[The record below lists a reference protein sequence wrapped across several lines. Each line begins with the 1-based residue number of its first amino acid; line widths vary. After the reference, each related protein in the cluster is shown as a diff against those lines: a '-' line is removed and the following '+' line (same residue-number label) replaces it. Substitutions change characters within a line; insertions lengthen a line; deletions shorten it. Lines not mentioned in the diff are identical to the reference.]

1 MAAQTSMLSSPN
13 SLLVFSSL
21 QAASV
26 LKMPG
31 WLSATHSSR
40 AVCTPAQLLL
50 TATKPGNAEAA
61 VAITQSR
68 CYGTKGWQARYMLQL
83 CNLYCRWHGA
93 SGRSIC
99 LARKD
104 TSYLSFQDIHRRV
117 T

>member
-40 AVCTPAQLLL
+40 AVCAPAQLLL
-50 TATKPGNAEAA
+50 TAAKPGSAEAA
-61 VAITQSR
+61 VAITQSQ
-68 CYGTKGWQARYMLQL
+68 CYGMKGWQARYMLQL
-83 CNLYCRWHGA
+83 CNIYCRWHGA
-93 SGRSIC
+93 PSRSTC
-99 LARKD
+99 LARKP
-104 TSYLSFQDIHRRV
+104 TSHLSVQDIHMRV